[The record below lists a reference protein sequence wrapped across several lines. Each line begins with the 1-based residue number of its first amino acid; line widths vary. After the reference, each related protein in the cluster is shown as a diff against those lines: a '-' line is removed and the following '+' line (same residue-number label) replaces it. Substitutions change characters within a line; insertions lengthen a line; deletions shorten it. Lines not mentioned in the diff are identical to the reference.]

1 MELEQHSTMSPFD
14 SIRQVSD
21 DGAEYWSARSLMT
34 VMGYSTWQKFENPL
48 ERAMATARNQG
59 QPIADLFNRSVKKT
73 GGRPLTDY
81 QLTRY
86 AAYLVAMNGD
96 PNLPDVA
103 AAQSYFAIR
112 TREAEVA
119 HQIEI
124 PKSLP
129 EALRAYAEEVEAR
142 EAIEAQVRE
151 LEPKAESYDRFISGD
166 GTYSVGSAAKIL
178 GLSQNKLFT
187 ELRNAGVFISKGAM
201 HNTPYQRYMHHFT
214 VRARDFVRKDGSM
227 GTSYTTQVQPSGL
240 QFIASKL
247 GLTVQEDKAA

>member
-1 MELEQHSTMSPFD
+1 
-14 SIRQVSD
+14 
-21 DGAEYWSARSLMT
+21 
-34 VMGYSTWQKFENPL
+34 
-48 ERAMATARNQG
+48 MATARNQG

-103 AAQSYFAIR
+103 AAQSYFAVR

-119 HQIEI
+119 HHIQI

-142 EAIEAQVRE
+142 EAIEAQMRE

-166 GTYSVGSAAKIL
+166 GTYAVGSVAKIL
-178 GLSQNKLFT
+178 GLSQNKLFDL
-187 ELRNAGVFISKGAM
+187 LRNEGVFIAKGAM
-201 HNTPYQRYMHHFT
+201 RNTPYQRYMHHFV
-214 VRARDFVRKDGSM
+214 VRAYEFVLSDGM
-227 GTSYTTQVQPSGL
+227 PGTSYTTKVQPSGL
-240 QFIASKL
+240 EFVAQKL
-247 GLTVQEDKAA
+247 GLSLSLQGVA